1 MHNSHLEIIANFKQN
16 SHDYEL
22 SILLNNISPAFTSVF
37 PEYISYGLK
46 DAIQKLGDILLR
58 KVVILL
64 SELYEIVINASMNK
78 VSEMNLT

>member
-1 MHNSHLEIIANFKQN
+1 MIKYAQVVIIVT
-16 SHDYEL
+16 
-22 SILLNNISPAFTSVF
+22 SIGN
-37 PEYISYGLK
+37 
-46 DAIQKLGDILLR
+46 ILLR